1 MFAFIDCFSGA
12 SGDKFLGALVGVGLD
27 PEVLRRQLALLDVGG
42 YTLEVSEVRKA
53 GMAGVKVDVVVEDG
67 QRSRDWRAIRE
78 LITASRLSDA
88 VKRRA
93 LDVFGR
99 LAVAEAAA
107 HGVEVDAVHFHE
119 VGAVDSIVDIV
130 GTAIGVV
137 ELGIDEIWA
146 TPVRLGRGMVSTSHG
161 MLPIPAPAT
170 AELLRGVP
178 VYAGELDGE
187 MTTPTGAALLRS
199 LVTRYAPMP
208 PMTIASDGWG
218 AGTWDLPIPN
228 LLRLTLG
235 TAELGGGGLTEI
247 AVLQSSIDH
256 VTAELLAATLDIAL
270 AEGALDAWADPI
282 SMKKGRVGTEV
293 TVLARIE
300 DAARLTDLLML
311 HTGTLG
317 VRRTIT
323 WRQID
328 VRRVETVSTTFG
340 TVRVKVQGTG
350 ASLRVRPE
358 NDDVVAIA
366 RSSGLPLDRVVRML
380 TEQAETV
387 LRERGS
393 DAP

>member
-107 HGVEVDAVHFHE
+107 HGVEVDDVHFHE

>member
-1 MFAFIDCFSGA
+1 MFGFLDCFSGV
-12 SGDKFLGALVGVGLD
+12 SGDKFLGALVGAGLD
-27 PEVLRRQLALLDVGG
+27 PDVLRRELSLLDVSG
-42 YTLEVSEVRKA
+42 YTLEVSEARKA
-53 GMAGVKVDVVVEDG
+53 GMAGVKVDVLVEEG

-78 LITASRLSDA
+78 LIISSRLSEGVKQRSLDA
-88 VKRRA
+88 
-93 LDVFGR
+93 FGR
-99 LAVAEAAA
+99 LAIAEAAA
-107 HGVEVDAVHFHE
+107 HDVEVDAVHFHE

-130 GTAIGVV
+130 GTAIGMT
-137 ELGIDEIWA
+137 ELGVTELWA
-146 TPVRLGRGMVSTSHG
+146 TPVRLGHGMVRTSHG

-170 AELLRGVP
+170 SELLRGVP
-178 VYAGELDGE
+178 VYAGELEGE
-187 MTTPTGAALLRS
+187 MTTPTGAALLRAF
-199 LVTRYAPMP
+199 VTRYSAMP
-208 PMTIASDGWG
+208 PMTISSEGWG

-228 LLRLTLG
+228 LLRLSLG
-235 TAELGGGGLTEI
+235 EPEMGGGGLTEI

-293 TVLARIE
+293 TVLARIA
-300 DAARLTDLLML
+300 DAARLTDLMML

-323 WRQID
+323 WRQVD
-328 VRRVETVSTTFG
+328 VRRVETISTTLG
-340 TVRVKVQGTG
+340 TVRVKVQGAG

-366 RSSGLPLDRVVRML
+366 RSTGLPLDRVARTL

-387 LRERGS
+387 LRARGS
-393 DAP
+393 DGL

>member
-12 SGDKFLGALVGVGLD
+12 SGDKFLGALVGAGLD

-235 TAELGGGGLTEI
+235 KAELGGGGLTEI

>member
-282 SMKKGRVGTEV
+282 SMKKGRVGTEI

>member
-1 MFAFIDCFSGA
+1 VFAFIDCFSGA